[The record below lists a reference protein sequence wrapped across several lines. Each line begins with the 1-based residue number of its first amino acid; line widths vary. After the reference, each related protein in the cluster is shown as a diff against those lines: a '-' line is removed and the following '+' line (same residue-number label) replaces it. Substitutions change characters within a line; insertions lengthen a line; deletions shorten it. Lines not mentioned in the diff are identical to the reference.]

1 MMSDVPEEIRDLLWR
16 NKVPDAIGSR
26 LLNHVAHDLE
36 VVEAFKRGQKSAHNR
51 ETADSIEHRES
62 HPKIEVKQ

>member
-1 MMSDVPEEIRDLLWR
+1 
-16 NKVPDAIGSR
+16 VPDAIGSR